1 MSTIEFHV
9 LLYLFGL
16 GGQEIVAETHLPGQV
31 CLPADHWLNASFLF
45 LRSFIIS
52 EFCSFARGPGFNS
65 RTNPQLCY
73 DPLRNIRQHNITFK
87 EFNATV
93 TG

>member
-1 MSTIEFHV
+1 MKTLHGPVPHVKSAYVSSIEAYSST
-9 LLYLFGL
+9 
-16 GGQEIVAETHLPGQV
+16 
-31 CLPADHWLNASFLF
+31 
-45 LRSFIIS
+45 R
-52 EFCSFARGPGFNS
+52 
-65 RTNPQLCY
+65 CY